1 MMTKVQDE
9 LDRIEKMIN
18 APESRDLQKRV
29 RNEKGYV
36 RPRNASSMMLI
47 DGSTD
52 NFKVLMG
59 VRNKNL
65 KFMPGALVFPG
76 GKVDRGDGYVT
87 SFDEL
92 HPATENKLQGAMR
105 GNPSKHRARSLG
117 LAAIRETAEESGL
130 LMGKKTSYQTNN
142 DDWKLFEKQSVS
154 PSLSSLR
161 LIARAITPSGAP
173 RRFDTWFFA
182 AKSDEIAHTPENGF
196 DPSGELEEL
205 RWLTPQEAIESN
217 TREITRVMLVELMN
231 RLRDDPQLSP
241 DYPVPCYFARQ
252 GKFSRQEI

>member
-1 MMTKVQDE
+1 MTSVKNE

-18 APESRDLQKRV
+18 APETREMQKRV
-29 RNEKGYV
+29 RKEKGYV

-47 DGSTD
+47 DGPAD

-76 GKVDRGDGYVT
+76 GKVDRGDGYVP
-87 SFDEL
+87 SLDEL
-92 HPATENKLQGAMR
+92 HPDTEKKLLGAMR
-105 GNPSKHRARSLG
+105 GNSSKHRARSLG

-130 LMGKKTSYQTNN
+130 LLGKKVSYKTES
-142 DDWKLFEKQSVS
+142 DDWKLFETKGIS
-154 PSLSSLR
+154 PSLSNLR
-161 LIARAITPSGAP
+161 LIARAITPPGVP

-182 AKSDEIAHTPENGF
+182 ANASEIAHTPENGF

-205 RWLTPQEAIESN
+205 RWITPQEAIESN
-217 TREITRVMLVELMN
+217 TREITRVMLVELMT
-231 RLRDDPQLSP
+231 RLREDPQLSP
-241 DYPVPCYFARQ
+241 DYPVPCYFAKQ
-252 GKFSRQEI
+252 GKFSREEI